1 MLIDFTV
8 GNYGPFRDDIALSL
22 RATTDKDHTDNLVRI
37 DDTKRDLLSSILIFG
52 PNAAGKTYI
61 MKALATLASIVR
73 TRDTDGISPRLYTPC
88 RVSKENRESP
98 IRFKIRLSVDSI
110 DYEYRVEFKDTTI
123 AYESLYHSPNGRM
136 AKVFERTGPDKFVK
150 AKKKIVRTVRS
161 NVTYLAMA
169 SIHGDDVCTKVRDAI
184 TNDFVFVDTDLQ
196 RLVQRA
202 CIYIADDPKKK
213 ERLVDAMKIV
223 DLSITDITVGAL
235 QQNDDTS
242 ASLNI
247 SLKHDF
253 ADIEE
258 CTLPME
264 IESKGTSYMFGI
276 LSLMIDALEN
286 GKVLLVDDL
295 GTYLHPMVTHWI
307 VKQFS
312 GENNPH
318 GAQLIAT
325 THDVGLMDIKELLRR
340 DQIWFVDKDRSD
352 GASELYSLSDFDG
365 VRKDMDIL
373 RRYLDGRFD
382 AIPSI
387 RHRKLL

>member
-8 GNYGPFRDDIALSL
+8 GNYGPFKDDIILSL
-22 RATTDKDHTDNLVRI
+22 RATTDKDHADNLVRT
-37 DDTKRDLLSSILIFG
+37 DDIKGDLLSSILIFG
-52 PNAAGKTYI
+52 PNATGKTYI
-61 MKALATLASIVR
+61 MKALSTLASIVR
-73 TRDTDGISPRLYTPC
+73 TTDTDGISPRLYTPY

-98 IRFKIRLSVDSI
+98 IRFKIRLSLDGV
-110 DYEYRVEFKDTTI
+110 DYEYRVEFKDTSIT
-123 AYESLYHSPNGRM
+123 YESLYHSPNSRM
-136 AKVFERTGPDKFVK
+136 AKVFERIGPDTFVK
-150 AKKKIVRTVRS
+150 AKKKIVGTVTS

-169 SIHGDDVCTKVRDAI
+169 SSYGDDICTKVRDAI

-196 RLVQRA
+196 KLVQKA
-202 CIYIADDPKKK
+202 CICIADDPKKK
-213 ERLVDAMKIV
+213 ERLVDAMKII
-223 DLSITDITVGAL
+223 DLGITDITIDML
-235 QQNDDTS
+235 QQGVDTPTS
-242 ASLNI
+242 CDI
-247 SLKHDF
+247 SLEHDF
-253 ADIEE
+253 EDTEG
-258 CTLPME
+258 CVFPLE
-264 IESKGTSYMFGI
+264 IESNGTSYMLGI
-276 LSLMIDALEN
+276 LSSMIDALEN

-295 GTYLHPMVTHWI
+295 GTYLHPMVTRWI
-307 VKQFS
+307 VKQFF
-312 GENNPH
+312 GENNLH

-325 THDVGLMDIKELLRR
+325 THDVGLMEIKELLRR